1 MLFKDCWPDIWV
13 VLWPW
18 IQNVNLM
25 IWTTKLP
32 LLPCVK
38 ELHDVVKC
46 TDCHQTAPGS
56 LEESGLWGS
65 FLHGQSYPV
74 WKVSGRIFDLIIKE
88 TIMCEVT
95 AVTAAVM
102 EDTCFQK
109 SALTD
114 RPPSISPPMKIHVLI
129 SSIIFIFC
137 CSSLFCLYPLV
148 RLSFLFQFDEHQPE
162 KRAMINPEGGEIER
176 GREWSVNGDRDVGTE
191 ALIQHF

>member
-1 MLFKDCWPDIWV
+1 MKK
-13 VLWPW
+13 
-18 IQNVNLM
+18 QE
-25 IWTTKLP
+25 
-32 LLPCVK
+32 LL
-38 ELHDVVKC
+38 E
-46 TDCHQTAPGS
+46 PGS
-56 LEESGLWGS
+56 VEGLFVLRESSSSPLSPSGVQVLHIAAHWGCVVVS
-65 FLHGQSYPV
+65 WWGHICQADVPKI

-129 SSIIFIFC
+129 SSTIFIFC